1 MGVGVRIAEN
11 VGETQTPILWVM
23 SEPDVVYPYSGRV
36 QDSEKDLSPAVS
48 PGKCASDTLH

>member
-36 QDSEKDLSPAVS
+36 QDSEKDLSPVVS